1 MLIEPSSPLWSAVS
15 LVFYVIMA
23 IFVFASMVSLYSLI
37 KYGKSKFIILFVSGA
52 YVIAMFTLLSLALE
66 QFSKLT
72 A

>member
-1 MLIEPSSPLWSAVS
+1 MLIEPSSPLWSAIS